1 MAANLLS
8 HRINQLL
15 LNARAPFPSEVR
27 DAHELVRKWRYEQRL
42 KLVRPDGS
50 ICDRDTDFAGVF
62 TGVAA
67 REEER

>member
-50 ICDRDTDFAGVF
+50 VCDRGADPAGALAMD
-62 TGVAA
+62 GP